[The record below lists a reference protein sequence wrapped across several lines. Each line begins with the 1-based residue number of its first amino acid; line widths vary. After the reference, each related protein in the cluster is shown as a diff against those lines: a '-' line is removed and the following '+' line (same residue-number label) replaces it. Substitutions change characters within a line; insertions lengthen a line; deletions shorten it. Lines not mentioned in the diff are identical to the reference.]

1 MDEQGVPLLPH
12 AAILSYEEIAEIARV
27 AARRG
32 IRKLRITGGE
42 PLVRRKIETLVEML
56 STIEGVDDLSMT
68 TNGVLLREFAPALSA
83 AGLQRVNVSLDT
95 VDPHRFAE
103 ITRGGDLSQVFDGID
118 AARSAG
124 LNPVK
129 LNCVITE
136 LTTPEDLAGVK
147 QYAQSEGLDLRLIR
161 QMHLSSGAF
170 SVVEG
175 GTGGDCNQCNR
186 LRLSSDGLLR
196 PCLFSDLGFSVRDLG
211 PEEALRRAAAE
222 KPLAG
227 SCCTTHPMSRIGG

>member
-12 AAILSYEEIAEIARV
+12 AAILSYEEIAKIARV

-103 ITRGGDLSQVFDGID
+103 ITRGGDLSLVFDGID

-124 LNPVK
+124 INPVK

-136 LTTPEDLAGVK
+136 LTTPKDLAGVK

-211 PEEALRRAAAE
+211 PEEALRCAAAE